1 MLESL
6 IYQHLERIGN
16 KTMAKFG
23 FLSVLEEE
31 MDKHFHYDYA
41 MDWDKKNHAV
51 ELTFVLEAQN
61 NQAVETIDDQGQV
74 TKEDIVFEDY
84 VLFYN
89 PEKSKVNPEDYLVT
103 IPYEPK
109 KGLSREF
116 LAYFAH
122 FLNDVA
128 TEGLSDLMDFLED
141 DSKIDF
147 ALEWHQEVFQEGQK
161 GLVEKEFHG
170 YPRY

>member
-1 MLESL
+1 
-6 IYQHLERIGN
+6 
-16 KTMAKFG
+16 MAKFG
-23 FLSVLEEE
+23 FLSIIEEE
-31 MDKHFHYDYA
+31 MDEHFNYDYA

-61 NQAVETIDDQGQV
+61 KAAVQTIDDQGEVSQ
-74 TKEDIVFEDY
+74 EDIVFEDY

-89 PEKSKVNPEDYLVT
+89 PEKSQFEKDDYLVT

-116 LAYFAH
+116 LQYFVQ

-128 TEGLSDLMDFLED
+128 TEGQSDLMDFLD
-141 DSKIDF
+141 DTTKVDF
-147 ALEWHQEVFQEGQK
+147 GLDWNAEAFAQGQEELEET
-161 GLVEKEFHG
+161 EFFA

>member
-1 MLESL
+1 MS
-6 IYQHLERIGN
+6 
-16 KTMAKFG
+16 KFG
-23 FLSVLEEE
+23 FISVLEEE
-31 MDKHFHYDYA
+31 LDKHLHYDFA

-51 ELTFVLEAQN
+51 EVTFILEAQN
-61 NQAVETIDDQGQV
+61 KSGVETIDEEGQV
-74 TKEDIVFEDY
+74 NSEDIVFEDY

-89 PEKSKVNPEDYLVT
+89 PEKSQFDADDYLVA

-116 LAYFAH
+116 LEYFAMC
-122 FLNDVA
+122 LNDVA

-141 DSKIDF
+141 EKAVDF
-147 ALEWHQEVFQEGQK
+147 GLEWNAEVFEEGK
-161 GLVEKEFHG
+161 AGLEEKEWFA

>member
-1 MLESL
+1 
-6 IYQHLERIGN
+6 
-16 KTMAKFG
+16 MAKYG
-23 FLSVLEEE
+23 FLTVLEEE

-51 ELTFVLEAQN
+51 EVTFILEAQN
-61 NQAVETIDDQGQV
+61 GAAVETIDDQGEV

-84 VLFYN
+84 VIFYN
-89 PEKSKVNPEDYLVT
+89 PAKSTFNKEDYLVA

-122 FLNDVA
+122 YLNDVA

-147 ALEWHQEVFQEGQK
+147 ALEWNQEVFEEGQEG
-161 GLVEKEFHG
+161 LEEKEFFA